1 MDNLIDIRFEIN
13 QTKMKMDALKNI
25 AYQDLE
31 SVESLLN
38 SEWVQKNKILN
49 KTIVESNE
57 KLYVIATLISDINKS
72 VESIQDAIN
81 EIECST
87 DKIY

>member
-13 QTKMKMDALKNI
+13 QTKMKMDALKSI